1 MRAAKPGSKAIVQVW
16 RKGGNRDLTVTVGE
30 MPDDEAGTRAAR
42 PGQKAPDA
50 TANRLGLVL
59 SVPSAE
65 QRRSLGIQHGLVV
78 EEVRNGATRTE
89 LRSGDIIL
97 LMIHRGGQVEVK
109 SVAQFN
115 ELLNEFK
122 KSDSV
127 TLLVRRG
134 ESQTFITI
142 KGVTDK

>member
-1 MRAAKPGSKAIVQVW
+1 
-16 RKGGNRDLTVTVGE
+16 
-30 MPDDEAGTRAAR
+30 
-42 PGQKAPDA
+42 
-50 TANRLGLVL
+50 VL